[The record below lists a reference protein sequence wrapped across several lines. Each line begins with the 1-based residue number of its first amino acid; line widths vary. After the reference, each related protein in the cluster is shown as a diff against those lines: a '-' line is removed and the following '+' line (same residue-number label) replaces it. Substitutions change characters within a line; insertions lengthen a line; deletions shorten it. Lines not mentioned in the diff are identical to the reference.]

1 MREIKGAVFD
11 ADGTLFD
18 SMGRWDRAGEIYL
31 RRKGI
36 RPGEDTKEQ
45 LETMTKMCIRD
56 SSVTDGNPL
65 DQISEYTVMVTIR
78 RRGRPC
84 FSHGNSKKPCD
95 MVQKLAVPGIELSV
109 SFHQGDPSA
118 LGTVIIDK

>member
-18 SMGRWDRAGEIYL
+18 SMGLWDRAGEIYL

-45 LETMTKMCIRD
+45 LETILKVDENNSHYAVFNIHDRIRLKYGEGYGLRYE
-56 SSVTDGNPL
+56 SAVGQGT
-65 DQISEYTVMVTIR
+65 MVTIR
-78 RRGRPC
+78 IKTQP
-84 FSHGNSKKPCD
+84 
-95 MVQKLAVPGIELSV
+95 
-109 SFHQGDPSA
+109 
-118 LGTVIIDK
+118 

>member
-18 SMGRWDRAGEIYL
+18 SMGLWDRAGEIYL

-45 LETMTKMCIRD
+45 LETMTMEESAEYFRSSYGIRLERD
-56 SSVTDGNPL
+56 
-65 DQISEYTVMVTIR
+65 E
-78 RRGRPC
+78 
-84 FSHGNSKKPCD
+84 
-95 MVQKLAVPGIELSV
+95 
-109 SFHQGDPSA
+109 
-118 LGTVIIDK
+118 IIDEFNRMIYDCYEK

>member
-1 MREIKGAVFD
+1 MGSQKKHLFLQNPVFPVKHPEAV
-11 ADGTLFD
+11 
-18 SMGRWDRAGEIYL
+18 
-31 RRKGI
+31 GI
-36 RPGEDTKEQ
+36 LCGPVIDFQ
-45 LETMTKMCIRD
+45 LPSKL
-56 SSVTDGNPL
+56 SVTDRNPL

>member
-18 SMGRWDRAGEIYL
+18 SMGLWDRAGEIYL

-45 LETMTKMCIRD
+45 LETMTMEESAEYFRSSYGIRLERD
-56 SSVTDGNPL
+56 
-65 DQISEYTVMVTIR
+65 E
-78 RRGRPC
+78 
-84 FSHGNSKKPCD
+84 
-95 MVQKLAVPGIELSV
+95 
-109 SFHQGDPSA
+109 
-118 LGTVIIDK
+118 IIDEFNRMIYDCYEKVIRIKYLESWEEWGETDEKGIDDRRFGLQRRSRDTGGY